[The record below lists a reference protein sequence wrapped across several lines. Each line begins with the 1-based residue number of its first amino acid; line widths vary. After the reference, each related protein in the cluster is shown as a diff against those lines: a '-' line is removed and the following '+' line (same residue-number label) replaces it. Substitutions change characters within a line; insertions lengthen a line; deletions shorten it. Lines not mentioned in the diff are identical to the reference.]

1 MNYVSVESLSKIY
14 GEKVLFKDIFFGLSK
29 GDKVALVANN
39 GVGKSTLLQILTGKE
54 APDSGK
60 VSIRDGIRV
69 GFLNQEPDFSKH
81 ETIAHLI
88 NGANSLLLS
97 VIQEYEDALAAQ
109 GESYTEQTHK
119 RFELAAADM
128 DQYQAWDYERRLT
141 TILSK
146 FAIRNIDQPIS
157 ALSGGQ
163 KKRLALALVLLDN
176 PELIVLDEP
185 TNHLDL
191 DMIEWLEEYLA
202 QGTLTLLMVTHDR
215 YFLDRVCNT
224 IFELTNGRLYKHE
237 GNYAY
242 FLQKQAEREEVLD
255 VEAGKAKQ
263 LMKKELEWMRR
274 MPKARGTKSKAR
286 IDAFYDI
293 QDKANS
299 RKRLQELKL
308 EVRMNRMGGTILELH
323 KVSLAY
329 GETQILQPFSYT
341 FKKGERI
348 GIIGKNGVGK
358 TSFLNLITQKVQP
371 DSGKLKVGDT
381 IVYGY
386 YTQSGIQLPE
396 DKRVIE
402 VVKDIAEVIM
412 LSDGTALPASQF
424 LTHFLFPPEMQY
436 TFVSKLSGGE
446 RRRLHLLTIL
456 IKNPNF
462 LILDEPTNDLDL
474 VTLTKLEAFLS
485 QFGGCLIV
493 VSHDRYFM
501 DKLVDHLFVFEGGGV
516 IKDYNGTYSE
526 YREEQDE
533 ATVTTSEPSVPEP
546 KPIEKIEAPSITN
559 TKKKLTFNEKRE
571 YEQLEVQIAALETEK
586 TELENQLSDVT
597 ANHSELTSRAKR
609 YEEVKQLIDECGM
622 RWLELAE
629 RMD

>member
-1 MNYVSVESLSKIY
+1 MNYVSVEGLSKSH
-14 GEKVLFKDIFFGLSK
+14 GEKALFKDCYFGLSK

-39 GVGKSTLLQILTGKE
+39 GAGKSTLLKIIAGKE
-54 APDSGK
+54 TPDAGK
-60 VSIRDGIRV
+60 VSIREGIRV
-69 GFLNQEPDFSKH
+69 GFLNQEPDFSQH

-88 NGANSLLLS
+88 NGSNSVLLS
-97 VIQEYEDALAAQ
+97 VIQEYENALAAQ
-109 GESYTEQTHK
+109 GESYTDETHK
-119 RFELAAADM
+119 RFELAAAAM

-146 FAIRNIDQPIS
+146 FAIRNLDQPIA

-286 IDAFYDI
+286 IDSFYDI
-293 QDKANS
+293 QAKANS
-299 RKRLQELKL
+299 RKKQQELKL

-323 KVSLAY
+323 KTALAF
-329 GETQILQPFSYT
+329 GDVTILQPFSYT

-358 TSFLNLITQKVQP
+358 TSFLNLITQKIQP

-386 YTQSGIQLPE
+386 YTQSGIQLPT

-456 IKNPNF
+456 IQNPNF

-474 VTLTKLEAFLS
+474 VTLTKLEAFLA

-501 DKLVDHLFVFEGGGV
+501 DKLVDHLFVFEGNGV

-533 ATVTTSEPSVPEP
+533 IESPTEEPVAAPLVKEVQAASEPT
-546 KPIEKIEAPSITN
+546 TN
-559 TKKKLTFNEKRE
+559 GKKKLTFNEKRE
-571 YEQLEVQIAALETEK
+571 YEQLEVHIAALETEK
-586 TELENQLSDVT
+586 SELEIQLSDT
-597 ANHSELTSRAKR
+597 NADYALIANRAAR
-609 YEEVKQLIDECGM
+609 YEEVKRLLDNHGL